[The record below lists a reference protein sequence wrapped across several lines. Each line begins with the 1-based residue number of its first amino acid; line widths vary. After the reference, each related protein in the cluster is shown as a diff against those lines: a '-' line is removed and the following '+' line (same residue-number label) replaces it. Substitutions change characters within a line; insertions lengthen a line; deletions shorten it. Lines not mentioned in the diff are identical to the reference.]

1 MASTTLP
8 HPEERAPPASR
19 RPHGSNPVDPALG
32 SHTLDLRVYYE
43 DTDAG
48 GMVYHANYLKFAE
61 RGRTEMLRSLGF
73 GHRTLGREAG
83 VGFAV
88 RRCSVEYLAP
98 ARLEDALTVDTRVA
112 EIGAATLAM
121 RQQIRREGQI
131 LADLDIL
138 VACIG
143 RDGRPRRLPS
153 ALRAVLAANP
163 LARKPLTEGGP
174 AP

>member
-1 MASTTLP
+1 MSAFSHSLP
-8 HPEERAPPASR
+8 
-19 RPHGSNPVDPALG
+19 
-32 SHTLDLRVYYE
+32 LRVYYE

-48 GMVYHANYLKFAE
+48 GIVYHANYLRFAE
-61 RGRTEMLRSLGF
+61 RGRGEMLRSLGF
-73 GHRTLGREAG
+73 PYRKLGTEHG

-88 RRCSVEYLAP
+88 RRCTVDYLSP
-98 ARLEDALTVDTRVA
+98 ARLDDALTVDTLLGEV
-112 EIGAATLAM
+112 GAATLRL
-121 RQQIRREGQI
+121 RQQIRRDGQL

-153 ALRAVLAANP
+153 ALRDVLASDRRTATP
-163 LARKPLTEGGP
+163 H

>member
-1 MASTTLP
+1 LGLLLMPSTALP
-8 HPEERAPPASR
+8 HPEALREAEPR
-19 RPHGSNPVDPALG
+19 RTHLT
-32 SHTLDLRVYYE
+32 HTLNLRVYYE

-61 RGRTEMLRSLGF
+61 RGRTEMLSSLGF
-73 GHRTLGREAG
+73 GHRTLGRDSG

-88 RRCSVEYLAP
+88 RRCTVDYLAP
-98 ARLEDALTVDTRVA
+98 ARLEDALVVDTTL
-112 EIGAATLAM
+112 ETIGAATLGM
-121 RQQIRREGQI
+121 RQRIRREADL

-153 ALRAVLAANP
+153 ALRAALGAS
-163 LARKPLTEGGP
+163 R

>member
-1 MASTTLP
+1 MMASSIVR
-8 HPEERAPPASR
+8 HPEERAKPASR
-19 RPHGSNPVDPALG
+19 RTHEANPALL
-32 SHTLDLRVYYE
+32 SHSFPLRVYYE

-61 RGRTEMLRSLGF
+61 RGRSEMLRSLGF
-73 GHRTLGREAG
+73 AHSRLRDESG

-88 RRCSVEYLAP
+88 RRCSVDYLAP
-98 ARLEDALTVDTRVA
+98 ARLEDALVVDTTLADV
-112 EIGAATLAM
+112 GAATLQV
-121 RQQIRREGQI
+121 RQRIRRDGEL

-153 ALRAVLAANP
+153 ALREVLTRDRAA
-163 LARKPLTEGGP
+163 TEP
-174 AP
+174 RAP